1 MFTSIIYRPFF
12 LNQNYFVQK
21 INAKI
26 KFFVKNTYCLYWT
39 SEIYSTY
46 STRSVLG
53 QQSPVSSEAA
63 TTARA
68 SSIVGNHGDT
78 NIHSLRRSTLGRKN
92 HSNTNTL
99 NNRDATPVLNPL
111 YNHGGDLLSPSPS
124 NDNVTFRE
132 RKDYSHLGFTYL
144 GEQSPVETT
153 TEL

>member
-1 MFTSIIYRPFF
+1 MRRF
-12 LNQNYFVQK
+12 
-21 INAKI
+21 A
-26 KFFVKNTYCLYWT
+26 
-39 SEIYSTY
+39 
-46 STRSVLG
+46 G

-68 SSIVGNHGDT
+68 SSIAGTHADT

-92 HSNTNTL
+92 NGGNATTTL
-99 NNRDATPVLNPL
+99 NNHDATPVLNPL
-111 YNHGGDLLSPSPS
+111 YNHGNDSLLSPSPS

-132 RKDYSHLGFTYL
+132 KRDYSHLGFTYL

>member
-1 MFTSIIYRPFF
+1 MNS
-12 LNQNYFVQK
+12 
-21 INAKI
+21 
-26 KFFVKNTYCLYWT
+26 LYV
-39 SEIYSTY
+39 S
-46 STRSVLG
+46 G

-68 SSIVGNHGDT
+68 SSIVDNHGDI
-78 NIHSLRRSTLGRKN
+78 NVHSLRRSTLGRKN
-92 HSNTNTL
+92 HNASNMNTL
-99 NNRDATPVLNPL
+99 NNREATPVLNPL
-111 YNHGGDLLSPSPS
+111 YNHGGDLMSSSPS

>member
-1 MFTSIIYRPFF
+1 MFI
-12 LNQNYFVQK
+12 V
-21 INAKI
+21 
-26 KFFVKNTYCLYWT
+26 C
-39 SEIYSTY
+39 
-46 STRSVLG
+46 LG

-68 SSIVGNHGDT
+68 SSIVGTHGET

-92 HSNTNTL
+92 HNSNANTL
-99 NNRDATPVLNPL
+99 NNHDTTPVLNPL
-111 YNHGGDLLSPSPS
+111 YNHGNDLLSPSPS

-132 RKDYSHLGFTYL
+132 KRDYSHLGFTYL

>member
-1 MFTSIIYRPFF
+1 M
-12 LNQNYFVQK
+12 
-21 INAKI
+21 
-26 KFFVKNTYCLYWT
+26 
-39 SEIYSTY
+39 
-46 STRSVLG
+46 
-53 QQSPVSSEAA
+53 SSEAA

-68 SSIVGNHGDT
+68 SSIVGTHGEA

-92 HSNTNTL
+92 HSSSNTNTL
-99 NNRDATPVLNPL
+99 SNHDATPVLNPL
-111 YNHGGDLLSPSPS
+111 YSRGGDLLSPSPS

>member
-1 MFTSIIYRPFF
+1 M
-12 LNQNYFVQK
+12 
-21 INAKI
+21 A
-26 KFFVKNTYCLYWT
+26 
-39 SEIYSTY
+39 
-46 STRSVLG
+46 G

-68 SSIVGNHGDT
+68 SSIAGTHADA

-92 HSNTNTL
+92 NGNNANTAL
-99 NNRDATPVLNPL
+99 NNHDATPVLNPL
-111 YNHGGDLLSPSPS
+111 YNHGNDSLLSPSPS

-132 RKDYSHLGFTYL
+132 KRDYSHLGFTYL